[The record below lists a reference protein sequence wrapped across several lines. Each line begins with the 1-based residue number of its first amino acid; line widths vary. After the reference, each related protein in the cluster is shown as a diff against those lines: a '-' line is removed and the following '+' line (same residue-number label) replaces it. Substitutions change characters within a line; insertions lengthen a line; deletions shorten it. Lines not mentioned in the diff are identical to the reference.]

1 MKCPGHG
8 KLSCSVKSRIISEK
22 ISGKS
27 YLLLQNIIL
36 INIPQKKNRFN
47 YIFYNQTVFLRIFYY
62 SYKY

>member
-1 MKCPGHG
+1 MKGPGHG

-36 INIPQKKNRFN
+36 INIPQKKQIQL
-47 YIFYNQTVFLRIFYY
+47 YIL
-62 SYKY
+62 